1 MANTPY
7 NDLGTQDILSAHISG
22 LAHSVNKIENVLN
35 METSTATIT
44 LTPVTDQQDTSIR
57 YRIYEGDIRNWTN
70 FTIYR
75 NGETVD
81 AAEYEAQ
88 GGYGVIVFHT
98 QQSPSDTVTAE
109 ITYIDESSTRLETIE
124 TNVSTNTTDIGT
136 LETTVSGLQTTVSG
150 LSTDVST
157 HETEITTLQQDVA
170 ALQSAPSG
178 GVAIPLKH
186 APAEIVNVRPG
197 KTLAEIGT
205 PSSSILMAAGKI
217 DAFPVIVERRLKVT
231 KMKTVASYNTTSGNL
246 ILGIYKDANN
256 QPGELI
262 SETNVFP
269 ISASTTHIEDLKQPA
284 YLEPGVYW
292 LARYSSTGVRLD
304 GHPFNADVHITI
316 ESVHSMYMDGS
327 GIPCGVRSAAQGSDL
342 TTLPNPFPP
351 VGSATTDTRYLARD
365 YLGTTYALT

>member
-1 MANTPY
+1 MAKTPY
-7 NDLGTQDILSAHISG
+7 TDLSTQDILSAHISG
-22 LAHSVNKIENVLN
+22 LAHSVNKIEDVLN
-35 METSTATIT
+35 MKTVSVTNVT
-44 LTPVTDQQDTSIR
+44 LNAVVDQQDTSIR
-57 YRIYEGDIRNWTN
+57 YRIYEGSIRNWTA
-70 FTIYR
+70 FTLYR
-75 NGETVD
+75 NGTVVD
-81 AAEYEAQ
+81 AAEYTAQ
-88 GGYGVIVFHT
+88 GGYGVVVFHT
-98 QQSPSDTVTAE
+98 QQLPTDVITAD
-109 ITYIDESSTRLETIE
+109 ITYIDASSTRLETIE

-136 LETTVSGLQTTVSG
+136 LETTVSGLQITVSG

-197 KTLAEIGT
+197 KTLAETGT
-205 PSSSILMAAGKI
+205 PSSSILMVAGKI
-217 DAFPVIVERRLKVT
+217 DAFPVIVERRLKIT

-246 ILGIYKDANN
+246 ILGIYKDENN

-262 SETNVFP
+262 SQTAAFA
-269 ISASTTHIEDLKQPA
+269 IAASTTHIVDLTAPA

-304 GHPFNADVHITI
+304 GHPFNADVHIILET
-316 ESVHSMYMDGS
+316 SQYMDGT
-327 GIPCGVRSAAQGSDL
+327 GTPCGVRTASQGNTL
-342 TTLPNPFPP
+342 TALPTTFPP
-351 VGSATTDTRYLARD
+351 VGAATTDSKYLARA